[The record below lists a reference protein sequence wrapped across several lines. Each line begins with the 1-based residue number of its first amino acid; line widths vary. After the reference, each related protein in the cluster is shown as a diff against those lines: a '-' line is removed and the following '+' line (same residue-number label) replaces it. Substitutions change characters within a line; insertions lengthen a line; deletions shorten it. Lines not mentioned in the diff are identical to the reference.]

1 MTGSDQRDD
10 SKPEGGASG
19 RSPLERPI
27 ALAAPLLDLL
37 LWAGDRISRLA
48 GPVDHEYYPVRNPDR
63 DDPATGGDRGRD
75 DR

>member
-1 MTGSDQRDD
+1 MTGRERAD
-10 SKPEGGASG
+10 EGDGPDRAEESFR

-37 LWAGDRISRLA
+37 LWFGERISRLA
-48 GPVDHEYYPVRNPDR
+48 EPVDHEHYPVRNPDQE
-63 DDPATGGDRGRD
+63 DRKRPD

>member
-1 MTGSDQRDD
+1 MER
-10 SKPEGGASG
+10 PETETAEEQGEGHRA

-63 DDPATGGDRGRD
+63 DDAATGGDRGRD

>member
-1 MTGSDQRDD
+1 MERSEKETAEEPG
-10 SKPEGGASG
+10 EGHWAG
-19 RSPLERPI
+19 SPLERPI
-27 ALAAPLLDLL
+27 ALVAPLLDLL

-63 DDPATGGDRGRD
+63 NDPATGGDRGQD

>member
-1 MTGSDQRDD
+1 MERPETETAEE
-10 SKPEGGASG
+10 PEEGGRPA
-19 RSPLERPI
+19 SPLERPI

-48 GPVDHEYYPVRNPDR
+48 GPADHEYYPARNPDR
-63 DDPATGGDRGRD
+63 DDPGTGEDRDQD